1 MSADAKWKAV
11 SAKEHCPICGRHS
24 WCSRSGEVVRC
35 MKPPAE
41 LPTGWETIKLCYDG
55 GVVYRPTGGRDSSQR
70 DFPALHRKFVAAA
83 TPERL
88 QQLADELGVT
98 AESLRA
104 VECGWS
110 NRVWTFPERDATGAV
125 IGITTRD
132 SSGTKKSMRGGK
144 RGLTIPASPP
154 PPGVVLI
161 VEGPSDVAACLT
173 MGLAAVGRPSAKS
186 GGAML
191 AELLSGQDVLVVGEN
206 DLKPDGTHPG
216 LEGAQ
221 TIARQLAAARKQP
234 VSYAM
239 PPEGVKDARAW
250 LQSFEG
256 TPQDAGK
263 ALLAH
268 LQQHA
273 VVVEPAA
280 EPIEFR
286 VERQGGRVKARV
298 TAVRGE
304 EVIAADALDLGS
316 ERARQRMAERVAA
329 QSGEPVEA
337 MEKELLR
344 LAAEP
349 EEPHHEPRGA
359 PAADDLLA
367 QYDDEVA
374 GELDRMDPP
383 TVGAAEALLADPK
396 LINRILADIERI
408 GVVGEQQ
415 LAISCFVIGVSRLLA
430 RPLAG
435 IVQGTTSSGK
445 SFVIE
450 RVSRMFP
457 EESLLRATDLTPNA
471 LYHLAPGR
479 LIHRWVVAGERSRR
493 EDDERAEATRAI
505 REMLASGELRKATA
519 QKVGNQFETVLI
531 YQPGPIA
538 FIESTTLAQ
547 VFEEDANRA
556 LLLATDESPPQTR
569 RVLFEVARRAAGAGT
584 DAGQIIAIHHAVQR
598 LLQRCIVT
606 IPFAERLAEAMPDD
620 RPEARRAISH
630 TMAVISALAI
640 LHQRQRAKGHVRHGD
655 GITATLDD
663 YVVARRLLEGPLGR
677 ALGGGLP
684 EAVVRL
690 GQRLGDHFGDRQFT
704 TSDAVRAESVIKS
717 RGRIGEYL
725 RSLGDAGA
733 VELVEAGKGN
743 KPAVWRFVGE
753 VPQGGARWLPTV
765 DALTTVRSVQGSDIP
780 ESPDPSPP
788 SPEQEEEE
796 EAAACTN

>member
-1 MSADAKWKAV
+1 MSSDATWREVTPKQP
-11 SAKEHCPICGRHS
+11 CPICGKGD
-24 WCSRSGEVVRC
+24 WCGRSGDVVRC
-35 MKPPAE
+35 MRPPAE
-41 LPTGWETIKLCYDG
+41 TPKGWVVVKLPLDG
-55 GVVYRPTGGRDSSQR
+55 GTVFRQERGLAQRQR
-70 DFPALHRKFVAAA
+70 DFPALHRTFIEAA

-88 QQLADELGVT
+88 QPLADELGVT
-98 AESLRA
+98 VESLRA
-104 VECGWS
+104 IECGWS
-110 NRVWTFPERDATGAV
+110 GRVWTFPERDAKGAV

-132 SSGTKKSMRGGK
+132 SSGTKKAMRGGK

-161 VEGPSDVAACLT
+161 VEGPTDVAACIT

-191 AELLSGQDVLVVGEN
+191 AELLSGQEVLVVGEN
-206 DLKPDGTHPG
+206 DSKPDGSHPG
-216 LEGAQ
+216 LEGAK
-221 TIARQLAAARKQP
+221 TIARQLASAWKKAVP
-234 VSYAM
+234 SAL
-239 PPEGVKDARAW
+239 PPDGVKDVRAW

-286 VERQGGRVKARV
+286 VERQGGRVKAKV

-304 EVIAADALDLGS
+304 EVIAADALDLSS
-316 ERARQRMAERVAA
+316 ERARQRLAERVAA
-329 QSGEPVEA
+329 QSGEAVEA
-337 MEKELLR
+337 IEKELLR

-349 EEPHHEPRGA
+349 EAPHHEPQRA
-359 PAADDLLA
+359 PVADDRLA

-415 LAISCFVIGVSRLLA
+415 LAISCFLIGVSRLLP

-493 EDDERAEATRAI
+493 EDDDRAEATRAI

-556 LLLATDESPPQTR
+556 LLLATDESPAQTR

-584 DAGQIIAIHHAVQR
+584 DFGQIIAIHHAIQR

-630 TMAVISALAI
+630 TMAVISALAL
-640 LHQRQRAKGHVRHGD
+640 LHQRQRAKGQVRHGD

-704 TSDAVRAESVIKS
+704 TSDAVRAESVVKS

-725 RSLGDAGA
+725 RSLTDAGA
-733 VELVEAGKGN
+733 VELVEAGRGN

-753 VPQGGARWLPTV
+753 IPEGGARWLPTV
-765 DALTTVRSVQGSDIP
+765 DALTTVRSVPGRDIP
-780 ESPDPSPP
+780 ASPDPSPP

-796 EAAACTN
+796 EEAACAN